1 MAQMTLSPVT
11 DQDFAFAGQLDQ
23 LVGRSQHPWP
33 DALGVALRAYSDDLG
48 APSVRALSLFSG
60 AGGLDIGFH
69 DAGVDVG
76 EAVEVEPRFARTLEA
91 NTGSTGYL
99 GNMAVHCVD
108 IREFDAPRRAT
119 YELIIG
125 GPPCQTFSAAGRR
138 ASGVQGTD
146 DPRGRLFLEYVRILD
161 ELRPQAFVFENVYGI
176 VGAQGGGAWR
186 AICDSFAEC
195 GYQLHWR
202 VLDAADYGAPQHRE
216 RLIIVGTRDAPFLF
230 PRPTHGP
237 DARTHVA
244 HYTAGAAVAGAP
256 RIGALPGPIAGRY
269 GHLLA
274 EIPPGLNYSFFTARM
289 GHPEP
294 VFAWRSKFS
303 DFLYKADPEMPVRT
317 IKAQGGQYT
326 GPFSWESRPFSL
338 AELKRLQTFPDRYEV
353 VGARG
358 AAIHQIGNSVPPQ
371 FARILALSLLEQVFD
386 RPSPLALSYLMP
398 DEPLGFRT
406 RKRQLTPRYAAK
418 ARSALDAAPR
428 PRARASKRGRPF
440 SVTRAERFTDSTFRW
455 AVDALP
461 GATRVAVETE
471 LSDDQWS
478 THVAFS
484 DDDLAIAPAFTVVA
498 QPADESDWSLPVRRL
513 AAAGSQRHPV
523 LLFAAWRSLQ
533 QVVSEQAG
541 VADLVQLNGY
551 YQYRSGL
558 DAALRIRGRPS
569 KLWRVLS
576 AVTAGHGVASTVPLP
591 ALEAAWGIPFAR
603 PGDALRVL
611 HDMRGM
617 GYEVRSH
624 ATNPQI
630 PQGSFLVPYSFPTL
644 APDSVQLRKTL

>member
-1 MAQMTLSPVT
+1 MTQMTLAPVT
-11 DQDFAFAGQLDQ
+11 DQDFVFAEQLGAFVA
-23 LVGRSQHPWP
+23 RSHGPWP
-33 DALGVALRAYSDDLG
+33 DALGDALRAYSDAVGD
-48 APSVRALSLFSG
+48 PSVRALSLFSG

-91 NTGSTGYL
+91 NTGSDAYL
-99 GNMAVHCVD
+99 GDMAVHCVD
-108 IREFDAPRRAT
+108 IREFDAPQRGT

-146 DPRGRLFLEYVRILD
+146 DPRGLLFLEYVRILD
-161 ELRPQAFVFENVYGI
+161 ELQPQAFVFENVYGI
-176 VGAQGGGAWR
+176 VGAQGGAAWR
-186 AICDSFAEC
+186 AICDSFVDC
-195 GYQLHWR
+195 GYRLHWR

-216 RLIIVGTRDAPFLF
+216 RLIIVGTRDVPFLF

-237 DARTHVA
+237 DARTDLA
-244 HYTAGAAVAGAP
+244 HYTAGMAVAGAP
-256 RIGALPGPIAGRY
+256 VIGAVPGRIAGRY

-274 EIPPGLNYSFFTARM
+274 EIPPGLNYSFFTSHM

-294 VFAWRSKFS
+294 IFAWRSKFS

-326 GPFSWESRPFSL
+326 GPFSWESRPFTL
-338 AELKRLQTFPDRYEV
+338 AELKRLQTFPDRYDV

-418 ARSALDAAPR
+418 ARNALEATTR
-428 PRARASKRGRPF
+428 SHARRIKRRRPF
-440 SVTRAERFTDSTFRW
+440 TASSVERFTDSTFRW
-455 AVDALP
+455 AAEGSP
-461 GATRVAVETE
+461 GATSVTVRREAG
-471 LSDDQWS
+471 DDQWT
-478 THVAFS
+478 THVALS
-484 DDDLAIAPAFTVVA
+484 EDELAVEPAFTVVV
-498 QPADESDWSLPVRRL
+498 QSSNESDWSLPIRRL
-513 AAAGSQRHPV
+513 VADGSHLHPA

-533 QVVSEQAG
+533 EVVSEQSG

-558 DAALRIRGRPS
+558 EAALRLRRRAS
-569 KLWRVLS
+569 RLWRVLA
-576 AVTAGHGVASTVPLP
+576 AVTAGHGVAETAPLP
-591 ALEAAWGIPFAR
+591 VLVAAWGIPFKRA
-603 PGDALRVL
+603 GDVVRVL
-611 HDMRGM
+611 HDMREM

-630 PQGSFLVPYSFPTL
+630 PEGSFLIPYAFPTL
-644 APDSVQLRKTL
+644 APDSVQLHKTL